1 MSTVS
6 HWGRAVLAV
15 VSVAGGLAGPA
26 FAQSPD
32 EGLSPFRTEAQLRTF
47 LQDRLATGYAPI
59 PVPPPIMSAPTPTLS
74 VVLSAP
80 APTSE
85 SAAAPADATYEAATQ
100 VDESILV
107 SGSMAGEPSITNT
120 QVAGVDEGGIV
131 KVHGEHLVIL
141 RRGRLFTVSTA
152 DGGLR
157 PVDAINAYP
166 PGVDAGGDWYD
177 EMLVSGDQVVV
188 IGYSYGRGGTE
199 VSRFRIS
206 TDGRLS
212 FRDAY
217 HMRSND
223 YYSSRNYA
231 SRLIGD
237 ELILYSPLDI
247 GWHEDPLDMLPGVR
261 RWTGDAKAPFKRI
274 AGPRQVFIAPQLR
287 RSEDGEIDALHTV
300 SRCDLTAP
308 ELACEAT
315 VVLGPEGRTFY
326 VSSEAVY
333 LWTSDSWR
341 AWQENAREGVSESSL
356 YRIPLDGSRPQAVL
370 TRGAPL
376 DQFSFREDVERRLIE
391 VVVFSGGG
399 GDEMWRPEFTEGAAA
414 LLRLP
419 LGRFGDGSREAP
431 ARDYRLLPDLP
442 GDDEAHNRF
451 VGGHLL
457 LSSNRWPY
465 DGRQDTAF
473 VMVAPVAGG
482 RIEIFPFAEPVTRL
496 EAIGRDALV
505 VSGDDEVAF
514 TTVDLSGAP
523 RLADRYVAQA
533 AGESESRSHGFFY
546 RPDPGSRDGASG
558 LLGLP
563 VNRTVEGRHDYL
575 FSSAAD
581 MLFLRRADR
590 RLSGLGRLVSR
601 ADGAVDDDCV
611 ASCADWYGNARPI
624 FLRGRVFALLGYELV
639 EGQVEGDGVREIGRI
654 NFAPAPPAE
663 D

>member
-1 MSTVS
+1 MCG
-6 HWGRAVLAV
+6 WRLGRTALVALV
-15 VSVAGGLAGPA
+15 MVCGAGGAPALAQTA
-26 FAQSPD
+26 D
-32 EGLSPFRTEAQLRTF
+32 GLDPFRTEAELRRF
-47 LQDRLATGYAPI
+47 LQERAGGAPVYLAP
-59 PVPPPIMSAPTPTLS
+59 PVAVPVTAPPPMIIATPDAS
-74 VVLSAP
+74 P
-80 APTSE
+80 ATE
-85 SAAAPADATYEAATQ
+85 AAAADYDADVQEIVLTASRAA
-100 VDESILV
+100 D
-107 SGSMAGEPSITNT
+107 PSITNT

-131 KVHGEHLVIL
+131 KVRGDHLVIL

-188 IGYSYGRGGTE
+188 IGYSYSRGGTE
-199 VSRFRIS
+199 VSRFRLS
-206 TDGRLS
+206 PDGRLS

-261 RWTGDAKAPFKRI
+261 RWTGDPDAPFQRI
-274 AGPRQVFIAPQLR
+274 AGPRQVFIAPQMR

-308 ELACEAT
+308 ELTCEAT

-326 VSSEAVY
+326 VSSQAVY
-333 LWTSDSWR
+333 LWTSDTWRSWR
-341 AWQENAREGVSESSL
+341 RTERGDAPESSL

-370 TRGAPL
+370 TRGAPM
-376 DQFSFREDVERRLIE
+376 DQFSFREDAGHDLIE
-391 VVVFSGGG
+391 VVVWSEGG
-399 GDEMWRPEFTEGAAA
+399 GDEMWRPEFTEGAPA

-419 LGRFGDGSREAP
+419 FSRFGDGSREAA
-431 ARDYRLLPDLP
+431 ARDYRFLADLP
-442 GDDEAHNRF
+442 GDDEGHNRF
-451 VGGHLL
+451 VGRHLL
-457 LSSNRWPY
+457 LSRNGWNPK
-465 DGRQDTAF
+465 DDTTTGA
-473 VMVAPVAGG
+473 VMVVPVGGG
-482 RIEIFPFAEPVTRL
+482 RIETFAFAEPVTRL

-514 TTVDLSGAP
+514 TTVDLSGRP

-546 RPDPGSRDGASG
+546 SPDPGSRDGASG

-563 VNRTVEGRHDYL
+563 VNRTIEGRHDYL

-590 RLSGLGRLVSR
+590 RLSELGRLASR
-601 ADGAVDDDCV
+601 ADGAIDDACV

-639 EGQVEGDGVREIGRI
+639 EGRVEGGGVREIGRL
-654 NFAPAPPAE
+654 NFAPAARAE

>member
-1 MSTVS
+1 MSRDWRS
-6 HWGRAVLAV
+6 GRAAFAALVII
-15 VSVAGGLAGPA
+15 SGAGGATAA
-26 FAQSPD
+26 FAQTAGD
-32 EGLSPFRTEAQLRTF
+32 GLTPFRTEAELRSF
-47 LQDRLATGYAPI
+47 LEARVGGVVFY
-59 PVPPPIMSAPTPTLS
+59 PPPPPPMSVPTPMVS
-74 VVLSAP
+74 
-80 APTSE
+80 
-85 SAAAPADATYEAATQ
+85 AAPADAAVAEAAAAP
-100 VDESILV
+100 DD
-107 SGSMAGEPSITNT
+107 SGDLQEIVLTGSRAAEPSITNT

-131 KVHGEHLVIL
+131 KVHGDHLVIL

-152 DGGLR
+152 GGGLR
-157 PVDAINAYP
+157 PVDAINAWP
-166 PGVDAGGDWYD
+166 PDVDAGGDWYD

-188 IGYSYGRGGTE
+188 IGYSYSRGGTE

-206 TDGRLS
+206 PEGRLS

-261 RWTGDAKAPFKRI
+261 RWTGDANAPFHRI

-308 ELACEAT
+308 ELTCEAT

-333 LWTSDSWR
+333 LWTADPWR
-341 AWQENAREGVSESSL
+341 SWQENAREGAPESSL

-370 TRGAPL
+370 TRGAPM
-376 DQFSFREDVERRLIE
+376 DQFSFREDIEHGLIE
-391 VVVFSGGG
+391 VAVFSDGG
-399 GDEMWRPEFTEGAAA
+399 GDAMWRPEFAAGDAA

-419 LGRFGDGSREAP
+419 LHRFGNGSREAP
-431 ARDYRLLPDLP
+431 ARDYRFLPDLP
-442 GDDEAHNRF
+442 GEDEGHNRF
-451 VGGHLL
+451 VGDHLL
-457 LSSNRWPY
+457 ISRNVWSY
-465 DGRQDTAF
+465 GEGASTGA
-473 VMVAPVAGG
+473 VMVVPVEGG
-482 RIEIFPFAEPVTRL
+482 RIETFAFAEPVTRL

-514 TTVDLSGAP
+514 TTVDLSGRP

-533 AGESESRSHGFFY
+533 GGESESRSHGFFY
-546 RPDPGSRDGASG
+546 RPDPDSRDGASG

-590 RLSGLGRLVSR
+590 RLSELGRLASR
-601 ADGAVDDDCV
+601 ADNAVDDDCI

-639 EGQVEGDGVREIGRI
+639 EGRVEGDSVREIGRM
-654 NFAPAPPAE
+654 NFAPAPPAK

>member
-1 MSTVS
+1 MGGWRS
-6 HWGRAVLAV
+6 GRAACAALVLLAG
-15 VSVAGGLAGPA
+15 AGGATA
-26 FAQSPD
+26 TMAQTARD
-32 EGLSPFRTEAQLRTF
+32 GLTPFRTEAELRRF
-47 LQDRLATGYAPI
+47 LEERLA
-59 PVPPPIMSAPTPTLS
+59 PPPAYAAP
-74 VVLSAP
+74 VLM
-80 APTSE
+80 
-85 SAAAPADATYEAATQ
+85 AAPATYDETAVQEAVALDSG
-100 VDESILV
+100 VNELV
-107 SGSMAGEPSITNT
+107 VTGSRVEDPSITNT

-131 KVHGEHLVIL
+131 KVHGDHLVIL

-157 PVDAINAYP
+157 PLDAINAFP
-166 PGVDAGGDWYD
+166 PGVDAGGGWCDG
-177 EMLVSGDQVVV
+177 MLVSGDQVVV
-188 IGYSYGRGGTE
+188 IGYSYSRGGTE

-206 TDGRLS
+206 PDGRLS

-261 RWTGDAKAPFKRI
+261 RWTGDAEAPFRRI

-308 ELACEAT
+308 ELSCEAT

-341 AWQENAREGVSESSL
+341 SWRMDAPDDEAESSL
-356 YRIPLDGSRPQAVL
+356 YRIPLDGSRPRAVI
-370 TRGAPL
+370 TRGMPL
-376 DQFSFREDVERRLIE
+376 DQFSFREDPEKRLIE
-391 VVVFSGGG
+391 VVVWSEGG

-419 LGRFGDGSREAP
+419 FSRFGDGSREAP
-431 ARDYRLLPDLP
+431 ARDYRFLPPLS
-442 GDDEAHNRF
+442 GTYEGHNRF
-451 VGGHLL
+451 VGDHVL
-457 LSSNRWPY
+457 LSDTTWNY
-465 DGRQDTAF
+465 DEQRGVSTL
-473 VMVAPVAGG
+473 MVVPVEGG
-482 RIEIFPFAEPVTRL
+482 RIETFAFAEPVTRL
-496 EAIGRDALV
+496 EVLGRDALV
-505 VSGDDEVAF
+505 VSGDDEVVF
-514 TTVDLSGAP
+514 TTVDLSGPP

-546 RPDPGSRDGASG
+546 RPDPGSRGGASG

-563 VNRTVEGRHDYL
+563 VHRTGGGRP
-575 FSSAAD
+575 
-581 MLFLRRADR
+581 
-590 RLSGLGRLVSR
+590 G
-601 ADGAVDDDCV
+601 
-611 ASCADWYGNARPI
+611 
-624 FLRGRVFALLGYELV
+624 
-639 EGQVEGDGVREIGRI
+639 
-654 NFAPAPPAE
+654 
-663 D
+663 

>member
-1 MSTVS
+1 MSGGWRVGKAALAALVMVS
-6 HWGRAVLAV
+6 GAIGAATATAR
-15 VSVAGGLAGPA
+15 SAGDGLA
-26 FAQSPD
+26 
-32 EGLSPFRTEAQLRTF
+32 PFRTEAELRRF
-47 LQDRLATGYAPI
+47 LADRAGGAP
-59 PVPPPIMSAPTPTLS
+59 PFAPQPTAVAEAAADYS
-74 VVLSAP
+74 GDVQEVVLTGSRV
-80 APTSE
+80 
-85 SAAAPADATYEAATQ
+85 AD
-100 VDESILV
+100 
-107 SGSMAGEPSITNT
+107 PSITNT

-131 KVHGEHLVIL
+131 KVHGDHLVIL
-141 RRGRLFTVSTA
+141 RRGLLFTVSTA

-157 PVDAINAYP
+157 PVDAVNAYP
-166 PGVDAGGDWYD
+166 PDVDAGGDWYD

-188 IGYSYGRGGTE
+188 IGYSYSRGGTE

-206 TDGRLS
+206 PDGRLS

-237 ELILYSPLDI
+237 ELILYSPLDV
-247 GWHEDPLDMLPGVR
+247 GWRDDPLDMLPGVR
-261 RWTGDAKAPFKRI
+261 RWTGDAEAPFRRI

-300 SRCDLTAP
+300 SRCGLTAP
-308 ELACEAT
+308 ELSCEAT

-341 AWQENAREGVSESSL
+341 TWRDNARDDTPESSL

-370 TRGAPL
+370 TRGAPM
-376 DQFSFREDVERRLIE
+376 DQFSFREDPERDLIE
-391 VVVFSGGG
+391 VAVWSEGG
-399 GDEMWRPEFTEGAAA
+399 GDEMWRPEFTEGAPA

-419 LGRFGDGSREAP
+419 FSRFGDGSREAR

-442 GDDEAHNRF
+442 GGEEGHNRF
-451 VGGHLL
+451 VGDHLL
-457 LSSNRWPY
+457 ISGNAWNSR
-465 DGRQDTAF
+465 DDTSTGA
-473 VMVAPVAGG
+473 VMVVPVEGG
-482 RIEIFPFAEPVTRL
+482 RIETFAFAEPVTRL

-514 TTVDLSGAP
+514 TTVDLSRRP

-546 RPDPGSRDGASG
+546 RPDPGSRDGAAG

-563 VNRTVEGRHDYL
+563 VNRTVADRHDYL

-581 MLFLRRADR
+581 MLFLRRAER
-590 RLSGLGRLVSR
+590 RLSELGRLASR
-601 ADGAVDDDCV
+601 ADGAIEDGCV
-611 ASCADWYGNARPI
+611 ASCTDWYGNARPI

-639 EGQVEGDGVREIGRI
+639 EGRIEGNGLREIGRI

>member
-1 MSTVS
+1 MAG
-6 HWGRAVLAV
+6 HRGLAVLAV
-15 VSVAGGLAGPA
+15 VAVAAGLTGPA

-32 EGLSPFRTEAQLRTF
+32 EGLSPFRTEAQLRAF
-47 LQDRLATGYAPI
+47 LQDRLAAGHAPV
-59 PVPPPIMSAPTPTLS
+59 PVPPPILSAPAPTLS

-80 APTSE
+80 APTGE
-85 SAAAPADATYEAATQ
+85 STYEAATQ
-100 VDESILV
+100 IDESVVV
-107 SGSMAGEPSITNT
+107 SAARAGEPSITNT

-157 PVDAINAYP
+157 PVDAINAFP
-166 PGVDAGGDWYD
+166 PDVDAGGDWYD

-206 TDGRLS
+206 DDGRLR

-237 ELILYSPLDI
+237 ELILYSPLDV
-247 GWHEDPLDMLPGVR
+247 GWQEDPLDMLPGVR
-261 RWTGDAKAPFKRI
+261 RWTGDAKGPFKRI
-274 AGPRQVFIAPQLR
+274 AGPREVFIAPQLR

-308 ELACEAT
+308 ELTCEAT

-341 AWQENAREGVSESSL
+341 AWREDAREGASESSL

-370 TRGAPL
+370 TRGAPM
-376 DQFSFREDVERRLIE
+376 DQFSFREDRRRRLIE
-391 VVVFSGGG
+391 VVVFSEGG
-399 GDEMWRPEFTEGAAA
+399 GDEMWRPEFAEGAAA

-419 LGRFGDGSREAP
+419 LDRFGDGSREAP
-431 ARDYRLLPDLP
+431 ARAYRFLPDLP

-465 DGRQDTAF
+465 DARPDTAS
-473 VMVAPVAGG
+473 VLVAPADGG
-482 RIEIFPFAEPVTRL
+482 EIEIFNFAEPVTRL
-496 EAIGRDALV
+496 EAIGADALI

-514 TTVDLSGAP
+514 TTVDLSGTP

-581 MLFLRRADR
+581 MLFLRRSDR
-590 RLSGLGRLVSR
+590 RLSELGRLVSR

-639 EGQVEGDGVREIGRI
+639 EGRVEGEGVREIGRI
-654 NFAPAPPAE
+654 NFAPAAPAE